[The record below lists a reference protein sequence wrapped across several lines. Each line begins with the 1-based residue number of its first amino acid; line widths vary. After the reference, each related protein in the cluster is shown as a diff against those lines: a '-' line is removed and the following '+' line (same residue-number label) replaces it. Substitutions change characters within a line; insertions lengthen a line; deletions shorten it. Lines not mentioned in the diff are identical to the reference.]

1 MKTQV
6 VYKLL
11 AFALIIALLAGCAPP
26 PTPQVVEKV
35 VTQVVTVK
43 ETVVSEVQVKETV
56 MVQGETKLVEIT
68 STPQPPPPQADDV
81 SVRTNWLYYGSHSP
95 FFYGKDKGFYQENLL
110 NLDIKQGNG
119 SGNVVKLV
127 ANKDSTFGYV
137 SAAALINQVAQGA
150 PVIAVA
156 TIDAAGTDAV
166 LCNPDAKIATIKDL
180 EGKTVLTTAGA
191 GVNAFWPVVVK
202 TAGLDETKI
211 KLTNVAEAAL
221 VSSYLQGL
229 APCILGGIDDKP
241 AQIEANGGKTP
252 MIFPYSD
259 YGVEQPGY
267 VIIAHTDTVKE
278 KPDMVRRFVLATLQ
292 SFKAAQADP
301 DGSVKA
307 MADFFGPEQ
316 FDEKTITQAKQVL
329 AVTLSILISK
339 NNADKILGWNSEK
352 DFANALD
359 LFKKYSEL
367 KTDLP
372 PTAFFTNEFVPK
384 TLP

>member
-1 MKTQV
+1 MKAQT

-11 AFALIIALLAGCAPP
+11 AIALVVALLASCAPP

-43 ETVVSEVQVKETV
+43 ETVPVEVTVKETV
-56 MVQGETKLVEIT
+56 MVQSPPEVVEIT
-68 STPQPPPPQADDV
+68 STPLPPKPEVEPV

-95 FFYGKDKGFYQENLL
+95 FFLGKEKGIY
-110 NLDIKQGNG
+110 LDNYLDVAVKQGNG

-166 LCNPDAKIATIKDL
+166 LCNPDSGIATIKDL
-180 EGKTVLTTAGA
+180 EGKTILTTAGA

-202 TAGLDETKI
+202 NAGLDESKI

-241 AQIEANGGKTP
+241 AEIEANGGKTP
-252 MIFPYSD
+252 TIFAYSD
-259 YGVEQPGY
+259 YGVAQPGY
-267 VIIAHTDTVKE
+267 VIVAHTDTVKE
-278 KPDMVRRFVLATLQ
+278 KPDMVRRFVEATLE

-301 DGSVKA
+301 DASVKA

-316 FDEKTITQAKQVL
+316 FDEKSIEQAKKVL
-329 AVTLSILISK
+329 AVTLSILYSQSNK
-339 NNADKILGWNSEK
+339 DKILGWNSEE
-352 DFANALD
+352 DFASALD
-359 LFKKYSEL
+359 LFKKYKEL
-367 KTDLP
+367 QTDMP
-372 PTAFFTNEFVPK
+372 PSAFFTNEFVPK